1 VRNWFSFR
9 KGAATGDRLYK
20 VDMSKAV
27 IVSGARTAI
36 GSFGGALTDVSATEL
51 GRVVIES
58 ALKRA
63 GIDRVDIEEVI
74 MGNVLQAGVGMNP
87 ARQSAIAAGVP
98 DSVPSFTVNK
108 VCGSGL
114 KAVALAAQAI
124 AAGDGDLI
132 VAGGV
137 ESMSRAPYLLKKA
150 RWGYRLG
157 GDEIADSMLSEGL
170 ACAIAGC
177 HMGVTAENVAAES
190 GITREA
196 QDEFAAESQ
205 RRAAAAISA
214 GRFDEEIVPVMIAQ
228 KKGDA
233 VAFKVDEYPRAGTTA
248 DTLTRLKPAFQ
259 KEGTVTAGNASGIND
274 GAAAVV
280 VASEERARLM
290 ELAPMAKI
298 VSYASA
304 GVDPR
309 LMGMGPVPAIEGAL
323 EKAGLE
329 LTDIDLF
336 ELNEAFA
343 AQSLAVMRKLRLDAA
358 RVNVN
363 GGAIALGHPIGA
375 SGARIL
381 VTLLFEMRR
390 RDVRRGLAA
399 LCIGGGQGIAMI
411 VER

>member
-1 VRNWFSFR
+1 MTAKS
-9 KGAATGDRLYK
+9 
-20 VDMSKAV
+20 V
-27 IVSGARTAI
+27 IVGAARTAI
-36 GSFGGALTDVSATEL
+36 GSFGGALADVPATEL

-58 ALKRA
+58 ALERA
-63 GIDRVDIEEVI
+63 GIDRSDIEEVI
-74 MGNVLQAGVGMNP
+74 MGNVLQAGVGMNA
-87 ARQSAIAAGVP
+87 ARQSAIAASIP

-124 AAGDGDLI
+124 AAGDADLI
-132 VAGGV
+132 VAGGM

-157 GDEIADSMLSEGL
+157 GDEIIDSMLSEGL
-170 ACAIAGC
+170 TCAMASC
-177 HMGVTAENVAAES
+177 HMGVTAENVASAS
-190 GITREA
+190 GITRET

-205 RRAAAAISA
+205 RRAEAAISG

-228 KKGDA
+228 KKGEP

-248 DTLTRLKPAFQ
+248 DTLARLKPAFQ
-259 KEGTVTAGNASGIND
+259 KEGAVTAGNASGIND

-309 LMGMGPVPAIEGAL
+309 FMGMGPVPAIERAL

-329 LTDIDLF
+329 LKDIDLF

-343 AQSLAVMRKLRLDAA
+343 AQSLAVLAKLGLDAA

-375 SGARIL
+375 SGARVL
-381 VTLLFEMRR
+381 VTLLYEMRR